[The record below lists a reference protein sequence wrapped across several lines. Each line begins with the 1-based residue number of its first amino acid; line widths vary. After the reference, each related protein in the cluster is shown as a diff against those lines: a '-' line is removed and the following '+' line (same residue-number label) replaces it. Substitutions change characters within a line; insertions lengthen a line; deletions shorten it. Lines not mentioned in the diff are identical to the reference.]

1 MELHAAS
8 QTALRY
14 CIGYFVTSPN
24 LANNSATDNDTTI
37 TREAD
42 LQIEKTPATT
52 SVTAGDSVTY
62 TLKVTN
68 NGPSDSTGSTV
79 VDTFPADLTHSSNTC
94 GSTPSGNMFTWNV
107 GALAVGAMDTCM
119 VTFDVSSAATVNIA
133 NSATVTGNE
142 TDTNAAND
150 TATTNNPIVFDVTLG
165 VSKMA
170 VGPFVAG
177 TLDAYLV
184 TVTATGLSNAN
195 DVVVTDVLDPRLT
208 FVPGS
213 SSPTCTGGPTVTCTT
228 PTIPAG
234 GMVSFTIAVM
244 IAP

>member
-1 MELHAAS
+1 
-8 QTALRY
+8 
-14 CIGYFVTSPN
+14 
-24 LANNSATDNDTTI
+24 
-37 TREAD
+37 
-42 LQIEKTPATT
+42 
-52 SVTAGDSVTY
+52 
-62 TLKVTN
+62 
-68 NGPSDSTGSTV
+68 
-79 VDTFPADLTHSSNTC
+79 
-94 GSTPSGNMFTWNV
+94 MFTWNV
-107 GALAVGAMDTCM
+107 GALAAGAMATCT
-119 VTFDVSSAATVNIA
+119 VTFDVSSAATANIV

-142 TDTNAAND
+142 TDPNAAND

-165 VSKMA
+165 VSQA
-170 VGPFVAG
+170 PVGPFLAG
-177 TLDAYLV
+177 SLDAYLV